1 MRYFK
6 SIVEYDGT
14 NYSGWQ
20 RQTNTSMT
28 IQEKV
33 ENALS
38 VIAKE
43 PKSIL
48 ASSRTDAGVHAH
60 GQVIGFRMNNKIP
73 TERIPIA
80 LNSILPKNI
89 RIREVE
95 EVNADFHPRFQTV
108 GKIYQY
114 LIDNDSIQSAFRF
127 HHAYHVPYELD
138 VQAMREG
145 SQHLIGTHDF
155 SSFRASGCSAKSPV
169 RTVKRVDVTKTDHL
183 IRLEVEGDGFL
194 YNMVRIITGTLIYV
208 GLGKFTAGQVK
219 DILEAK
225 DRTLGGPT
233 APAQGLYL
241 VKVFY

>member
-6 SIVEYDGT
+6 GIVEYDGT

-20 RQTNTSMT
+20 RQRNTPMT

-33 ENALS
+33 ENALT
-38 VIAKE
+38 VITKE
-43 PKSIL
+43 PISIL
-48 ASSRTDAGVHAH
+48 AASRTDAGVHAY
-60 GQVIGFRMNNKIP
+60 GQVIGFQMDNKIP
-73 TERIPIA
+73 TDRIPIA

-89 RIREVE
+89 RIRKVE
-95 EVNADFHPRFQTV
+95 EVDADFHPRFQTV

-114 LIDNDSIQSAFRF
+114 LIDNDPIQSAFRF
-127 HHAYHVPYELD
+127 QHAYHVPYELD
-138 VQAMREG
+138 VQAMNEG
-145 SQHLIGTHDF
+145 GQHLIGTHDF
-155 SSFRASGCSAKSPV
+155 TSFRASGCSAKSPV
-169 RTVKRVDVTKTDHL
+169 RTVKRINITKTDHL

-208 GLGKFTAGQVK
+208 GLGKFPPSQIREMLQAR
-219 DILEAK
+219 

-233 APAQGLYL
+233 APSQGLYL